1 MASAPPEA
9 TRLTIYRLHG
19 LKVLKDAI
27 KDKHQGMSSSRFSI
41 GDADGD
47 SRECLLVEGRTP
59 EKQVRWAS
67 ALNRIT
73 GDNRSISNSSP
84 LAVLLIPDLSRD
96 PISTQPHAWAVTFG
110 YGYTL
115 LEPDNIDT
123 GFGLSVALRTATPET
138 ISSLTSVTLDAK
150 TKTERSSI
158 PSGDDLRAFG
168 FEDIGE
174 IATRMVAKA
183 NPTVL
188 DGEGKSITI
197 RGAGSLNLPLSTA
210 PDSLL
215 RQLDQIA
222 EILDTPPSDPDLALI
237 DQTRQVKPGQAK
249 LTATLTANL
258 VSGIGS
264 PAQSRL
270 ALAWP
275 HEMVEEY
282 GAAAG

>member
-1 MASAPPEA
+1 MPSAASET
-9 TRLTIYRLHG
+9 TRMTVYRLHG
-19 LKVLKDAI
+19 LNALKDAI
-27 KDKHQGMSSSRFSI
+27 KDKYQELSSRELSI
-41 GDADGD
+41 GGTDGV

-84 LAVLLIPDLSRD
+84 LAVLLIPDSSRNPAD
-96 PISTQPHAWAVTFG
+96 TQQHVWAVTFG

-123 GFGLSVALRTATPET
+123 GFGLSVALRTATLET
-138 ISSLTSVTLDAK
+138 IGSLTSVTLDAK

-183 NPTVL
+183 DPAVL
-188 DGEGKSITI
+188 GGEGKSITI
-197 RGAGSLNLPLSTA
+197 RGADSLNLPCPRHPIVFFVNWINSQRSWA
-210 PDSLL
+210 P
-215 RQLDQIA
+215 RQA
-222 EILDTPPSDPDLALI
+222 T
-237 DQTRQVKPGQAK
+237 QT
-249 LTATLTANL
+249 
-258 VSGIGS
+258 
-264 PAQSRL
+264 
-270 ALAWP
+270 
-275 HEMVEEY
+275 
-282 GAAAG
+282 